1 MDYEL
6 LMDRVGRVSSEKR
19 IRMNKKKKIQHWQQ
33 VRLFLVVYDLIVVTG
48 SYFLALLIRFDFIY
62 SQIPLVYLRPWE
74 YFAPVYAVLCIVVFW
89 VLRLYKSIWR
99 FASYKELERITVA
112 TIITTIIHI
121 IGIAVTLH
129 IMTQGT
135 GYAISRMPLSYYVMG
150 VMIQFLLIT
159 VVRFSYRFILLMK
172 ASRLKETASRIA
184 LVGAGSAGREILSDI
199 RHTTSMKEQ
208 VVCFIDDN
216 KNKWGRDIDGIP
228 VVGGRESIVETAREM
243 SIDKIYITLPSASAK
258 ERKKIIDIC
267 RQTDCEIMNLPGMYQ
282 LALGDV
288 TVDSLKKVDVEDLLG
303 REPVNMNSREVQE
316 SLEGKTVLITGGGGS
331 IGSELCRQVA
341 KVPGL
346 KQLIIFDIYEN
357 NAHEIKLELEDQYPE
372 LDIVTLIGSVRNSRK
387 VKQVFRDYRPDI
399 VFHAAAHKH
408 VPLMEDSPCE
418 AIKNNV
424 MGTYYT
430 AFAAMAYN
438 CEKFVLISTDKAVN
452 PVNIM
457 GASKRLCEMIIQLF
471 AKMIEGGRA
480 RDIPDYH
487 TDTQNYAGE
496 DYTLIPPEKP
506 RTQFVAVRFGNVL
519 GSNGSVIPRFR
530 EQIAAGGPVTVTH
543 PDIIRY
549 FMTIPEAASLVL
561 VASTFHQPG
570 RIFVLDMGTPVKI
583 DDLARNMIQ
592 LSGLKPDVD
601 IQVVYTGLRPGEKLF
616 EERLMDEEGLTR
628 TSNQLISIG
637 KPIPFD
643 EDKFIE
649 ELADLFEAAYMDRN
663 DIREMVERIV
673 PTYHPAGEHGT
684 EDKGEAY
691 EQQMMGMLAK
701 KTPKL

>member
-1 MDYEL
+1 M
-6 LMDRVGRVSSEKR
+6 VS
-19 IRMNKKKKIQHWQQ
+19 
-33 VRLFLVVYDLIVVTG
+33 FYLVAYDVVAVTL
-48 SYFLALLIRFDFIY
+48 SYFLALLIRFDFQF
-62 SQIPLVYLRPWE
+62 SRIPTVYFQPWA
-74 YFAPVYAVLCIVVFW
+74 YFAPVYAAIAIVVFW
-89 VLRLYKSIWR
+89 RLRLYNSIWR
-99 FASYKELERITVA
+99 FASFKELERVTLATV
-112 TIITTIIHI
+112 ITTIIHI
-121 IGIAVTLH
+121 VGVTIVLNVIVH
-129 IMTQGT
+129 DS
-135 GYAISRMPLSYYVMG
+135 GYTLGRMPISYYVMG
-150 VMIQFLLIT
+150 AMIQFMLT
-159 VVRFSYRFILLMK
+159 TGVRFSYRYILLLRSSK
-172 ASRLKETASRIA
+172 QKENLNRIA
-184 LVGAGSAGREILSDI
+184 LVGAGAAGRELLADLRRSPQIE
-199 RHTTSMKEQ
+199 EQ

-228 VVGGRESIVETAREM
+228 VVGGRDSIIETVRDM
-243 SIDKIYITLPSASAK
+243 SINKIYIALPSVSAR
-258 ERKKIIDIC
+258 ERKRIIDIC

-288 TVDSLKKVDVEDLLG
+288 TVSSLRKVDVEDLLG
-303 REPVNMNSREVQE
+303 REPVKMNSREVRE
-316 SLEGKTVLITGGGGS
+316 SLEGKVVLITGGGGS

-341 KVPGL
+341 KAPGL

-357 NAHEIKLELEDQYPE
+357 NAHAIKLELMDKYPD
-372 LDIVTLIGSVRNSRK
+372 LDLVTLIGSVRNSRK
-387 VKQVFRDYRPDI
+387 LKQVFHDYKPDI

-430 AFAAMAYN
+430 AFAAMAYD

-457 GASKRLCEMIIQLF
+457 GASKRLCEMIIQSF
-471 AKMIEGGRA
+471 AKKIAEDHA
-480 RDIPDYH
+480 RDIPDMH
-487 TDTQNYAGE
+487 TDSNTFLTGE
-496 DYTLIPPEKP
+496 DEGQIRKKYTLIPPEHP
-506 RTQFVAVRFGNVL
+506 RTEFVAVRFGNVL

-561 VASTFHQPG
+561 QASTFTQPG

-583 DDLARNMIQ
+583 DDLARNMIK
-592 LSGLKPDVD
+592 LSGLKPDED

-616 EERLMDEEGLTR
+616 EERLMDEEGLSK

-643 EDKFIE
+643 EDKFID
-649 ELADLFEAAYMDRN
+649 ELPSLFDAAYEDRE
-663 DIREMVERIV
+663 DIREIVEQFV
-673 PTYHPAGEHGT
+673 STYHPAGKHGT

-691 EQQMMGMLAK
+691 EHQMMEMLAK